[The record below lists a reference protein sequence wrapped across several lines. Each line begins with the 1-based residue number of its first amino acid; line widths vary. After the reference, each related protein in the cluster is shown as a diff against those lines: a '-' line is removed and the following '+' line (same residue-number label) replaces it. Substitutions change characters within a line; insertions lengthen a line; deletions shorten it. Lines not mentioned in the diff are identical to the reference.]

1 MTKWCVIFVFVVSA
15 YCSPTRAQD
24 NAATIRKQLNEAED
38 YLTVNPALS
47 LALLDAVGPLQQP
60 LELSL
65 RWHLLLMRAA
75 VPTGQIERI
84 LPALDVVFQHKQ
96 HPEFQ
101 RQLTSIASAAG
112 IWLRLNNYLPQSRIS
127 LQCAQK
133 YASRMK
139 QRITLLNSIGLLN
152 RQLGDHAGALD
163 MFNQALTLAKH
174 SNNTKVMAMVENNLG
189 LLALDHDDYAAAAP
203 HFRHSLMHYQVIS
216 QRSGQISAA
225 LNLMLVSLLQ
235 NDTEQYQRLYG
246 PTAALTANFPNQ
258 SKQALLYW
266 LQWFAKQQQATPSE
280 DEKKQ
285 LLHAFAQQDDR
296 TIMRLMQQQL
306 AAFDLKVTLPAKS
319 PARVFDRPW
328 FNDLKTCNWPQL
340 SPTESR

>member
-1 MTKWCVIFVFVVSA
+1 MTKWCVVFVFAVSA
-15 YCSPTRAQD
+15 YCLPARAQD
-24 NAATIRKQLNEAED
+24 NVAYIRNQLNEAED
-38 YLTVNPALS
+38 YLTVNPAQS

-75 VPTGQIERI
+75 VPTDQLERI
-84 LPALDVVFQHKQ
+84 LPALDVVFRYKDT
-96 HPEFQ
+96 PEFQ
-101 RQLTSIASAAG
+101 RHLTSIASAAG
-112 IWLRLNNYLPQSRIS
+112 IWLRRNNYLEQSRVS

-152 RQLGDHAGALD
+152 RQLGDRPAAVD
-163 MFNQALTLAKH
+163 AFNQALTLAKH
-174 SNNTKVMAMVENNLG
+174 SSNTKVMAMVENNLG
-189 LLALDHDDYAAAAP
+189 LLALDNDDYATAEA
-203 HFRHSLMHYQVIS
+203 HFRNSLMHYQAIS

-258 SKQALLYW
+258 AKQALLYW
-266 LQWFAKQQQATPSE
+266 LQWFAKQQQATPTA

-285 LLHAFAQQDDR
+285 LLHAFSQQDDR

-306 AAFDLKVTLPAKS
+306 AAFSLKVTLPSANVGL
-319 PARVFDRPW
+319 AFDRPW
-328 FNDLKTCNWPQL
+328 YNDLKSCDWPVV
-340 SPTESR
+340 SAPIR